1 MNTDNYKYLK
11 KNIHYIMGASNSK
24 IIPENSSKCI
34 VYLNDFSYNN
44 LDYYCNICNIKI
56 HDSCRSYYL
65 SHILEFPQ
73 CKHS

>member
-34 VYLNDFSYNN
+34 VCLNELSYNN
-44 LDYYCNICNIKI
+44 HDY
-56 HDSCRSYYL
+56 RM
-65 SHILEFPQ
+65 
-73 CKHS
+73 